1 MILFV
6 RHAKA
11 GSRHN
16 WDGPDRRRP
25 LSKAGF
31 RQAEQLVDLM
41 MPYKPTRVVSS
52 PYLRCIQ
59 TVEPLAEKIGVDVEK
74 ASALAE
80 GASVH
85 ALMKL
90 VVEADEEVSVLCSH
104 GDMIPAALDILGVRW
119 RDRCTKGSTWVLSLT
134 AVSDARYL
142 PPPS

>member
-1 MILFV
+1 MILLV

-11 GSRHN
+11 GSRRG
-16 WDGPDRRRP
+16 WKGPDRRRP

-31 RQAEQLVDLM
+31 QQADRLVDLLL
-41 MPYKPTRVVSS
+41 PYKPTRVVSS

-59 TVEPLAEKIGVDVEK
+59 TVEPVAEKIGADVEK

-80 GASVH
+80 FASLRS
-85 ALMKL
+85 LMKL
-90 VVEADEEVSVLCSH
+90 LKDADKEVSVLCSH
-104 GDMIPAALDILGVRW
+104 GDMIPAALEALGVRW
-119 RDRCTKGSTWVLSLT
+119 RDRCTKGSTWVLSLA

>member
-1 MILFV
+1 VILFV
-6 RHAKA
+6 RHGKA
-11 GSRHN
+11 GSRHG

-31 RQAEQLVDLM
+31 RQADRLVDLLV
-41 MPYKPTRVVSS
+41 PYGPTRVVSS

-59 TVEPLAEKIGVDVEK
+59 TVDPLAEKIGADIET

-80 GASVH
+80 GASVRS
-85 ALMKL
+85 LMKL
-90 VVEADEEVSVLCSH
+90 LKDADEDVSVLCSH
-104 GDMIPAALDILGVRW
+104 GDMIPAALEALGVRW
-119 RDRCTKGSTWVLSLT
+119 RDRCTKGSTWVLSLA